1 MPQIAQIGE
10 IYASQLFWLA
20 IVFGA
25 IFLIVGLG
33 MVPKIQ
39 GTVDARD
46 ARIAADLQEAATA
59 RETADRLEEQ
69 YRLAM
74 DRSRADSARLAAEA
88 KADAARAT
96 EARVSEADR
105 FAAGKLELASRRI
118 AEARSS
124 AQAEIEIVA
133 AEAAAAM
140 VKRVAGMTVEPAL
153 AQAAVQQELAHG
165 R

>member
-20 IVFGA
+20 IIFGA

-46 ARIAADLQEAATA
+46 ARIAADLKEAASA
-59 RETADRLEEQ
+59 RENADRLEAD
-69 YRLAM
+69 YREAM
-74 DRSRADSARLAAEA
+74 DRSRADAVRLAAEA
-88 KADAARAT
+88 KTEGARAT
-96 EARVSEADR
+96 EARISEADR
-105 FAAGKLELASRRI
+105 FSAGKLELASKRI

-124 AQAEIEIVA
+124 AQAEIEAVA

-140 VKRVAGMTVEPAL
+140 VQRVAGLTVDETTAR
-153 AQAAVQQELAHG
+153 AAVQQELVRG
-165 R
+165 

>member
-33 MVPKIQ
+33 MVPKVQ

-46 ARIAADLQEAATA
+46 ERVAADLQEAASA
-59 RETADRLEEQ
+59 RENADRLEAD
-69 YRLAM
+69 YREAM
-74 DRSRADSARLAAEA
+74 DRSRADAARLAAEA
-88 KADAARAT
+88 KAEGARAT
-96 EARVSEADR
+96 EARVAEADKAS
-105 FAAGKLELASRRI
+105 AARLEDASRRI

-124 AQAEIEIVA
+124 AQAEIEAVA
-133 AEAAAAM
+133 ADAAAAM
-140 VKRVAGMTVEPAL
+140 VQRVAGLTVDETTAR
-153 AQAAVQQELAHG
+153 AAVQRELVRG
-165 R
+165 